1 MSRPRSASG
10 AVEVV
15 WPGKYGPD
23 GARVEV
29 PARTLGLRVEQVIG
43 GGEAEPTR
51 ASGLLVGGDN
61 LLVMDALMATHAG
74 AIDLVYIDPPF
85 ATGHEFE
92 RTTRVGADAEGPE
105 LRSRAYSDRW
115 PGGVAGLLQM
125 LDPRLRRIHRLLAPH
140 GSLYVHVDPIVG
152 HAVKLL
158 LDEIFGPGCFQR
170 EIVWRVGWVSGFKA
184 RANNW
189 IRNHDLIYFYVKDP
203 QRFVFHR
210 QVNPHPEEYRRR
222 KGEADQQGGVPVED
236 VWNASPAEWRLRGV
250 DSLDSIQIKSFSRE
264 KTGWATQ
271 KNESLLRRIVAA
283 SSDPGAL
290 VADFFCGAGT
300 TLAAAQALGR
310 RWIGCDSAA
319 AAIELAHA
327 RMAEKTGSQFVRA
340 GLGAE
345 ERQIWLSGQAEPW
358 PAAVLRL
365 RGARAVEGPLSGV
378 VGDTAVWV
386 GPPDRAVTEAEL
398 SAAAAA
404 AAELGL
410 RRLEVLAWAWAFPA
424 GSELARGTGVSVV
437 CLQLRRALLD
447 PRGNTGELPWSERPV
462 VEVTFA
468 LAATKAG
475 YRARATLVG
484 ARFSAPTRATAALE
498 ATGDARAA
506 VEAWSLAFGGCDGAS
521 QAAGEQGTSL
531 AASVGEEPLPGVTGE
546 ATAETSAR
554 RSGEARGCGSEASA
568 GTASGASVAGGS
580 QASAETA
587 ASRVG
592 ESEARVG
599 SASGASPAEASAE
612 TASRASESAEPA
624 TVASLAGGSEASAA
638 AASGSS
644 LAGGSEASAG
654 TVNASL
660 AGESDAGAQ
669 TEAQASLGSE
679 ASAETA
685 RGESPADARGESV
698 PAASSSGAD
707 GREVITRVVRVGAAS
722 SAVVGGEASSAASG
736 NRPGASGGA
745 GGMAPHRP
753 AFAAARTR
761 SRRELDADSG
771 WIELEG
777 AGPWTASVRV
787 VDVLGGESWHIWRIE
802 YVR

>member
-29 PARTLGLRVEQVIG
+29 PARALGLQVEQVIG
-43 GGEAEPTR
+43 GGAAEPTR
-51 ASGLLVGGDN
+51 APGLLVGGDN

-210 QVNPHPEEYRRR
+210 QVNPHPAEYRRR

-236 VWNASPAEWRLRGV
+236 VWNASPAEWRLRGP

-327 RMAEKTGSQFVRA
+327 RMAEKPGVKFVRA
-340 GLGAE
+340 GLGAA
-345 ERQIWLSGQAEPW
+345 ERQIWHSGQTESW

-365 RGARAVEGPLSGV
+365 RGAQAVARGV
-378 VGDTAVWV
+378 AGIAGEAAVWV
-386 GPPDRAVTEAEL
+386 GPLDGAVTAEEVA
-398 SAAAAA
+398 AAAAA

-410 RRLEVLAWAWAFPA
+410 RRLEVLAWGWAFPA
-424 GSELARGTGVSVV
+424 GTELAQGTGVGVV
-437 CLQLRRALLD
+437 CLQLRRVLLD
-447 PRGNTGELPWSERPV
+447 PRSHAGEPPWSERPQ
-462 VEVTFA
+462 VEVRFTVE
-468 LAATKAG
+468 ATEAG
-475 YRARATLVG
+475 FRARATLVG

-498 ATGDARAA
+498 SAGDARAA
-506 VEAWSLAFGGCDGAS
+506 VEAWSVEFSACAQRSLEDAGGSRTGAPRQAASAAAPKGQATAEAASEAERQGAS
-521 QAAGEQGTSL
+521 Q
-531 AASVGEEPLPGVTGE
+531 V
-546 ATAETSAR
+546 
-554 RSGEARGCGSEASA
+554 
-568 GTASGASVAGGS
+568 
-580 QASAETA
+580 
-587 ASRVG
+587 
-592 ESEARVG
+592 
-599 SASGASPAEASAE
+599 
-612 TASRASESAEPA
+612 
-624 TVASLAGGSEASAA
+624 EASAA
-638 AASGSS
+638 SEVERSCASQ
-644 LAGGSEASAG
+644 
-654 TVNASL
+654 V
-660 AGESDAGAQ
+660 
-669 TEAQASLGSE
+669 
-679 ASAETA
+679 
-685 RGESPADARGESV
+685 
-698 PAASSSGAD
+698 
-707 GREVITRVVRVGAAS
+707 
-722 SAVVGGEASSAASG
+722 
-736 NRPGASGGA
+736 
-745 GGMAPHRP
+745 
-753 AFAAARTR
+753 
-761 SRRELDADSG
+761 
-771 WIELEG
+771 
-777 AGPWTASVRV
+777 
-787 VDVLGGESWHIWRIE
+787 
-802 YVR
+802 

>member
-1 MSRPRSASG
+1 MPRPRSASG

-29 PARTLGLRVEQVIG
+29 PARSLGLQVEQVIG
-43 GGEAEPTR
+43 GVEAEPTR
-51 ASGLLVGGDN
+51 APGLLVGGDN
-61 LLVMDALMATHAG
+61 LLAMDALMATHAG

-170 EIVWRVGWVSGFKA
+170 EIVWRVGWISGFKA

-210 QVNPHPEEYRRR
+210 QVNAHPSEYRRR

-236 VWNASPAEWRLRGV
+236 VWNASPAEWRLRGG

-283 SSDPGAL
+283 SSNPGGL

-300 TLAAAQALGR
+300 TLAAAHALGR

-327 RMAEKTGSQFVRA
+327 RMAEKPGIGFVRA
-340 GLGAE
+340 GLGPAE
-345 ERQIWLSGQAEPW
+345 RAIWLSGQADPW

-365 RGARAVEGPLSGV
+365 RGAQAAGGVTGNAGDAAGAAATGGVTRNAADAARAAATGGV
-378 VGDTAVWV
+378 MEIAGDAARAAAAGGVTGIAGDTAVWV
-386 GPPDRAVTEAEL
+386 GPLDGEVTAAEV
-398 SAAAAA
+398 AAAATSA
-404 AAELGL
+404 AGLGL
-410 RRLEVLAWAWAFPA
+410 RKLEVMAWAWSFPA
-424 GSELARGTGVSVV
+424 GTELAEGTGVSVV

-447 PRGNTGELPWSERPV
+447 PRGHAGEPPWSERPV
-462 VEVTFA
+462 VAVTFA
-468 LAATKAG
+468 VAAAG
-475 YRARATLVG
+475 PGLRVQATLEG
-484 ARFSAPTRATAALE
+484 ARFSAPTRATAAL
-498 ATGDARAA
+498 ATAGDARAA
-506 VEAWSLAFGGCDGAS
+506 VEAWSVEFATASPAIGAVARVADGETGLSEAGEGAACS
-521 QAAGEQGTSL
+521 AAGE
-531 AASVGEEPLPGVTGE
+531 ASTRGVRSGEVQ
-546 ATAETSAR
+546 ADAETSEQEPALA
-554 RSGEARGCGSEASA
+554 GE
-568 GTASGASVAGGS
+568 
-580 QASAETA
+580 
-587 ASRVG
+587 
-592 ESEARVG
+592 
-599 SASGASPAEASAE
+599 
-612 TASRASESAEPA
+612 ASRA
-624 TVASLAGGSEASAA
+624 AA
-638 AASGSS
+638 AASG
-644 LAGGSEASAG
+644 
-654 TVNASL
+654 
-660 AGESDAGAQ
+660 ESVG
-669 TEAQASLGSE
+669 EAQARVAAVAPEGL
-679 ASAETA
+679 AS
-685 RGESPADARGESV
+685 GESA
-698 PAASSSGAD
+698 
-707 GREVITRVVRVGAAS
+707 
-722 SAVVGGEASSAASG
+722 
-736 NRPGASGGA
+736 GA
-745 GGMAPHRP
+745 GSASWAIVARPIAEAGEGQSPHRP

-761 SRRELDADSG
+761 NRRELDADSG
-771 WIELEG
+771 WLALTGE
-777 AGPWTASVRV
+777 GPWVARVRL
-787 VDVLGGESWHIWRIE
+787 VDVLGGESWHAWRIE
-802 YVR
+802 HVLQDMSKETCSKGHAPEGMSESIVTSDALVTSREQSA

>member
-1 MSRPRSASG
+1 
-10 AVEVV
+10 
-15 WPGKYGPD
+15 
-23 GARVEV
+23 
-29 PARTLGLRVEQVIG
+29 
-43 GGEAEPTR
+43 
-51 ASGLLVGGDN
+51 
-61 LLVMDALMATHAG
+61 
-74 AIDLVYIDPPF
+74 
-85 ATGHEFE
+85 
-92 RTTRVGADAEGPE
+92 
-105 LRSRAYSDRW
+105 
-115 PGGVAGLLQM
+115 M

-210 QVNPHPEEYRRR
+210 QVNPHPAEYRRR

-327 RMAEKTGSQFVRA
+327 RMAEKPGVRFVRA

-345 ERQIWLSGQAEPW
+345 ERHIWLSGQAEPW

-365 RGARAVEGPLSGV
+365 RGAQAVPGPLAGV

-386 GPPDRAVTEAEL
+386 GPPDGAVTAEAVGV
-398 SAAAAA
+398 AAAA

-424 GSELARGTGVSVV
+424 GIELARGTGVSVV

-447 PRGNTGELPWSERPV
+447 PRGTTGELPWSERPV
-462 VEVTFA
+462 VEVRFA
-468 LAATKAG
+468 LAATETG
-475 YRARATLVG
+475 FRARATLVG
-484 ARFSAPTRATAALE
+484 ARLSAPTRATAALE

-506 VEAWSLAFGGCDGAS
+506 VEAWSLAFSAGGESLCAS
-521 QAAGEQGTSL
+521 QAAGEQELSW
-531 AASVGEEPLPGVTGE
+531 AASGGEELRPGVTGAE
-546 ATAETSAR
+546 TAETSAR
-554 RSGEARGCGSEASA
+554 QNGEARAGGSEASGESDASAETNASPA
-568 GTASGASVAGGS
+568 GESDASADATASRADESGASVDA
-580 QASAETA
+580 
-587 ASRVG
+587 
-592 ESEARVG
+592 
-599 SASGASPAEASAE
+599 
-612 TASRASESAEPA
+612 TASRAGGSDGSAE
-624 TVASLAGGSEASAA
+624 TNESYAGGSEASAETK
-638 AASGSS
+638 ASR
-644 LAGGSEASAG
+644 AGGSEASAETDALRAG
-654 TVNASL
+654 GSEASAETDASR
-660 AGESDAGAQ
+660 AG
-669 TEAQASLGSE
+669 GSE

-685 RGESPADARGESV
+685 SASRRSEASAETVTEASLLGGNARAETARIESPGDAREVSV
-698 PAASSSGAD
+698 PAAGAD
-707 GREVITRVVRVGAAS
+707 GREVSTRVVRVGAAG
-722 SAVVGGEASSAASG
+722 SAVDVASSRASG
-736 NRPGASGGA
+736 DESGASGDDSSASGEA
-745 GGMAPHRP
+745 GGVAPHRP
-753 AFAAARTR
+753 VFAAARTR

-771 WIELEG
+771 WIDLPG

-787 VDVLGGESWHIWRIE
+787 VDVLGGESWHAWRIE
-802 YVR
+802 HVC

>member
-1 MSRPRSASG
+1 MPRPRSASG

-51 ASGLLVGGDN
+51 APGLLVGGDN

-210 QVNPHPEEYRRR
+210 QVNPHPAEYRRR

-319 AAIELAHA
+319 AAVELAHA
-327 RMAEKTGSQFVRA
+327 RMAEKPGVRFVRA
-340 GLGAE
+340 GIGAE

-365 RGARAVEGPLSGV
+365 RGAQAVEGPLSGV

-386 GPPDRAVTEAEL
+386 GPPDGAVTEAEVG
-398 SAAAAA
+398 AAAAA

-424 GSELARGTGVSVV
+424 GIDLARGTGVSVV

-447 PRGNTGELPWSERPV
+447 PRGTTGELPWSERPV

-468 LAATKAG
+468 LAATETG
-475 YRARATLVG
+475 FRVRARLVG
-484 ARFSAPTRATAALE
+484 ARLSAPTRATAALE

-506 VEAWSLAFGGCDGAS
+506 VEAWSLAFI
-521 QAAGEQGTSL
+521 AGEETASS
-531 AASVGEEPLPGVTGE
+531 ASVEV
-546 ATAETSAR
+546 
-554 RSGEARGCGSEASA
+554 GSEASA
-568 GTASGASVAGGS
+568 RTASGALRAGGSEDAASGASHGEESSETVSGASVGGGSEGRARTGSGVLRADGSEDAASGASPGEESSETASVASVAGGSEASARTASGALRADGSEDAASGASSGEESSETASGASVAGGS
-580 QASAETA
+580 EGRARTGSGALRA
-587 ASRVG
+587 G
-592 ESEARVG
+592 GSEDA
-599 SASGASPAEASAE
+599 ASGASQGEESSE
-612 TASRASESAEPA
+612 TF
-624 TVASLAGGSEASAA
+624 TVALRA
-638 AASGSS
+638 
-644 LAGGSEASAG
+644 
-654 TVNASL
+654 
-660 AGESDAGAQ
+660 
-669 TEAQASLGSE
+669 
-679 ASAETA
+679 
-685 RGESPADARGESV
+685 
-698 PAASSSGAD
+698 
-707 GREVITRVVRVGAAS
+707 
-722 SAVVGGEASSAASG
+722 
-736 NRPGASGGA
+736 GASGEA
-745 GGMAPHRP
+745 GGVAPHRP

-771 WIELEG
+771 WIDLQG

-787 VDVLGGESWHIWRIE
+787 VDVLGGESWHAWRIE
-802 YVR
+802 HVRQDIFMRTCSS

>member
-29 PARTLGLRVEQVIG
+29 PARALGLQVEQVIG
-43 GGEAEPTR
+43 GAEAEPTR
-51 ASGLLVGGDN
+51 APGLLLGGDN
-61 LLVMDALMATHAG
+61 LLVMDALMPTHAG

-210 QVNPHPEEYRRR
+210 QVNPHPAEYRRR

-236 VWNASPAEWRLRGV
+236 VWNASPAEWRLRGP

-283 SSDPGAL
+283 SSNPGGL

-300 TLAAAQALGR
+300 TLAAAHALGR

-319 AAIELAHA
+319 AAVELAHA
-327 RMAEKTGSQFVRA
+327 RMAEKPGVQFVRA

-345 ERQIWLSGQAEPW
+345 ERQIWLSGQVEPW
-358 PAAVLRL
+358 PAAALRL
-365 RGARAVEGPLSGV
+365 RGAEAVAGPLAGV
-378 VGDTAVWV
+378 AGETAVWV
-386 GPPDRAVTEAEL
+386 GPLAAAVTAAEVAE
-398 SAAAAA
+398 AAAAA
-404 AAELGL
+404 ASLGL
-410 RRLEVLAWAWAFPA
+410 RRLEVLGWAWAFPA
-424 GSELARGTGVSVV
+424 GAELAPGTGVSVV
-437 CLQLRRALLD
+437 CLQLRRSLLD
-447 PRGNTGELPWSERPV
+447 PRCHAGDPPWSERPV
-462 VEVTFA
+462 VEVRFA
-468 LAATKAG
+468 LEATETG
-475 YRARATLVG
+475 FRARAMLMG

-498 ATGDARAA
+498 TTGDRRAA
-506 VEAWSLAFGGCDGAS
+506 IEAWSLAFTPSREAGQAGGSRTFSENEARIGEEAPRGASETEWPAESRGVEASRGASEAKTRDRDSRVEARSPVFETSGATVRVHESPTVVESRTDEEASRRAS
-521 QAAGEQGTSL
+521 QAER
-531 AASVGEEPLPGVTGE
+531 AA
-546 ATAETSAR
+546 
-554 RSGEARGCGSEASA
+554 EARGVMSPSREASEA
-568 GTASGASVAGGS
+568 
-580 QASAETA
+580 
-587 ASRVG
+587 
-592 ESEARVG
+592 ARVV
-599 SASGASPAEASAE
+599 E
-612 TASRASESAEPA
+612 TSQE
-624 TVASLAGGSEASAA
+624 
-638 AASGSS
+638 
-644 LAGGSEASAG
+644 
-654 TVNASL
+654 
-660 AGESDAGAQ
+660 AGEAERAAPES
-669 TEAQASLGSE
+669 TEML
-679 ASAETA
+679 
-685 RGESPADARGESV
+685 SV
-698 PAASSSGAD
+698 PF
-707 GREVITRVVRVGAAS
+707 
-722 SAVVGGEASSAASG
+722 GGDS
-736 NRPGASGGA
+736 
-745 GGMAPHRP
+745 MFPHHP
-753 AFAAARTR
+753 VFAAARTR
-761 SRRELDADSG
+761 NRRELDVDSG
-771 WIELEG
+771 WLELPG
-777 AGPWTASVRV
+777 TGPWTAWIRV
-787 VDVLGGESWHIWRIE
+787 VDVLGGETWHAWRIE
-802 YVR
+802 HVR

>member
-1 MSRPRSASG
+1 MSRPRSANG

-29 PARTLGLRVEQVIG
+29 PARTLGLQVEQVIG

-51 ASGLLVGGDN
+51 APGLLVGGDN

-125 LDPRLRRIHRLLAPH
+125 LDPRLRRIHRLLARH

-210 QVNPHPEEYRRR
+210 QVNPHPTEYRRR

-319 AAIELAHA
+319 AAVELAHA
-327 RMAEKTGSQFVRA
+327 RMAEKPGVRFVRA

-365 RGARAVEGPLSGV
+365 RGARAAEGPLSGV
-378 VGDTAVWV
+378 AGDTAVWV
-386 GPPDRAVTEAEL
+386 GPPDGAVTAEAVGV
-398 SAAAAA
+398 AAAAA
-404 AAELGL
+404 AGLGL

-424 GSELARGTGVSVV
+424 GIELARGTGVSVV

-447 PRGNTGELPWSERPV
+447 PRGHGGELPWSERPA

-468 LAATKAG
+468 LAATETG

-484 ARFSAPTRATAALE
+484 ARFSAPTRATTALE
-498 ATGDARAA
+498 STGDARAA
-506 VEAWSLAFGGCDGAS
+506 VEAWSLAFSACDGSSCAS
-521 QAAGEQGTSL
+521 HIWGEQEPPL
-531 AASVGEEPLPGVTGE
+531 AASGGEEPRRGVTGE
-546 ATAETSAR
+546 ATAETSGAQNNRAR
-554 RSGEARGCGSEASA
+554 ACGS
-568 GTASGASVAGGS
+568 
-580 QASAETA
+580 
-587 ASRVG
+587 
-592 ESEARVG
+592 
-599 SASGASPAEASAE
+599 EASAE
-612 TASRASESAEPA
+612 TASGASQGEESSETF
-624 TVASLAGGSEASAA
+624 TVALRAG
-638 AASGSS
+638 
-644 LAGGSEASAG
+644 
-654 TVNASL
+654 V
-660 AGESDAGAQ
+660 SDAGV
-669 TEAQASLGSE
+669 EAATDASRAEGNE
-679 ASAETA
+679 AHAETA
-685 RGESPADARGESV
+685 RGESPAEARG
-698 PAASSSGAD
+698 AASRSGDD
-707 GREVITRVVRVGAAS
+707 GRQVIARVVRVGAAS
-722 SAVVGGEASSAASG
+722 SAVVGDQASSRASG
-736 NRPGASGGA
+736 DGPGA

-771 WIELEG
+771 WIELPG

-787 VDVLGGESWHIWRIE
+787 VDVLGGESWHTWRIE
-802 YVR
+802 HVCQDLAVKTCSS